1 MAQYGHL
8 TTLDADECRLLLG
21 TRRFGRVGWNS
32 ASGVQILP
40 VSYGMVG
47 DTIVFRTMAASPLA
61 ELVRPVEVSFQVD
74 DLDDETTTGWSIL
87 VHGMSGSP
95 VMVKRGEGESAM
107 GLEHL
112 RLVGVYSGRDRQEPS
127 EFEAELGIVW
137 PLRECLLPILET
149 YLEEVSRAAR
159 PASGG

>member
-87 VHGMSGSP
+87 VHGMSGAP
-95 VMVKRGEGESAM
+95 VDQLPANMPAPWAPGDRP
-107 GLEHL
+107 
-112 RLVGVYSGRDRQEPS
+112 LVIGIAADHFAGRS
-127 EFEAELGIVW
+127 I
-137 PLRECLLPILET
+137 
-149 YLEEVSRAAR
+149 AAD
-159 PASGG
+159 

>member
-87 VHGMSGSP
+87 VHGMSGAP
-95 VMVKRGEGESAM
+95 V
-107 GLEHL
+107 
-112 RLVGVYSGRDRQEPS
+112 
-127 EFEAELGIVW
+127 
-137 PLRECLLPILET
+137 
-149 YLEEVSRAAR
+149 
-159 PASGG
+159 